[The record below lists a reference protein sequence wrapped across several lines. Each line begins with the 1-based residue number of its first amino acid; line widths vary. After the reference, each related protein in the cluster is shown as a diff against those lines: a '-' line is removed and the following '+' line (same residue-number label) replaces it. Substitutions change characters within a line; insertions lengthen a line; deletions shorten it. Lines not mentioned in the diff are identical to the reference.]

1 MVRNACHDCM
11 KIDEIS
17 DVLRTVAPEMIEL
30 LESRYQILKVVGYLQ
45 PIGRRS
51 LATKLDMT
59 ERVVRKEANTMKE
72 QGLLDFS
79 LEGMKLTSQGET
91 ALGMMKLFFHDL
103 KGVKALEEKVA
114 ESLGIQ
120 KVILA
125 GVPDESL
132 YSDYILK
139 DIGRLASE
147 FLHTLIDEDSI
158 VGLTGGSS
166 VYHVVDTYRKERTPI
181 AGATVIPARGGLGSK
196 SEFQANTL
204 VEKLAERLGSQY
216 KLLFTPDIL
225 SKDAIESLRNEPQI
239 KQILELVDQI
249 DILVFGIG
257 EALSMAERRSL
268 TEEEKLAIKRKGS
281 VAEAF
286 GYYFNKEGEIVHE
299 ISTIGIDIEQFK
311 KIDKLVAVAGGID
324 KVEAIKAISKINK
337 NLVLV
342 TDELVAR
349 EILNSK
355 EEM

>member
-1 MVRNACHDCM
+1 MGRNECHDCM

-30 LESRYQILKVVGYLQ
+30 LEGRYQILKVVGYLQ

-59 ERVVRKEANTMKE
+59 ERVVRKEANTMKD

-79 LEGMKLTSQGET
+79 LEGMKLTHQGET

-103 KGVKALEEKVA
+103 KGVKALEEKLA
-114 ESLGIQ
+114 ERLGIQ

-132 YSDYILK
+132 YNDYILR

-147 FLHTLIDEDSI
+147 YLHTLIDDESI
-158 VGLTGGSS
+158 VGITGGSS
-166 VYHVVDTYRKERTPI
+166 VFHVIDSYRKERNPI
-181 AGATVIPARGGLGSK
+181 TRATVIPARGGLGSK

-239 KQILELVDQI
+239 KEILEVIEQI

-257 EALSMAERRSL
+257 DALSMAERRSL
-268 TEEEKLAIKRKGS
+268 NDGEKDIIKGKGS

-286 GYYFNKEGEIVHE
+286 GYYFNAEGEIVHE
-299 ISTIGIDIEQFK
+299 ISTIGIDINQFK
-311 KIDKLVAVAGGID
+311 RIQKLVAVAGGTD
-324 KVEAIKAISKINK
+324 KVEAIKAISKINPQ
-337 NLVLV
+337 LVLV
-342 TDELVAR
+342 TDEIVAR
-349 EILNSK
+349 EILQS
-355 EEM
+355 